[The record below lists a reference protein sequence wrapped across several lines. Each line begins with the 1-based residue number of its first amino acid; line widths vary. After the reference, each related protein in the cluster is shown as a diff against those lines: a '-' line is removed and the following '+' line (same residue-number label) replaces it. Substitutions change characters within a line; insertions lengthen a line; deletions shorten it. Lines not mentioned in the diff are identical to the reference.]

1 MAAQLAEMRE
11 HLLRDAA
18 VAGTPADA
26 VNAAVDEVA
35 AGSTDARVS
44 SFIGVLVGSARS
56 GHSGS
61 RCGPPSA
68 LEVSILPSR
77 AHGRPT
83 VPTSTR
89 RSVYL

>member
-1 MAAQLAEMRE
+1 VDDAEQEAVAAQLAEMRE

-35 AGSTDARVS
+35 AGYADAQVA

-56 GHSGS
+56 GNSGS
-61 RCGPPSA
+61 LCGPPTSGCRRLRVRCCA
-68 LEVSILPSR
+68 GR
-77 AHGRPT
+77 A
-83 VPTSTR
+83 R
-89 RSVYL
+89 RRR